1 MLRRMFLLAVVVCA
15 ATVPA
20 LFADAPMTKL
30 RIEVRTN
37 GGKPVDR
44 ASVVVDFQQGRSA
57 VKLGKKV
64 IKHWEIR
71 TNQEGVAAIP
81 SIPQGRIES
90 LLKWMSPSSPLTFVA
105 RGRNACAR
113 ISPSPSSCAPIR
125 MSGWPS
131 GK

>member
-81 SIPQGRIES
+81 SIPQGRITI
-90 LLKWMSPSSPLTFVA
+90 KVIAKGYQTFGDTFEVDEEERTVEVKLNPPQPQYSA
-105 RGRNACAR
+105 H
-113 ISPSPSSCAPIR
+113 
-125 MSGWPS
+125 
-131 GK
+131 